1 MSKRR
6 LTAVLMAVV
15 MLLAASCGSGDQSSS
30 AAQESSVAQ
39 GTSRQE
45 EESSVPVESA
55 ATDSSEA
62 SSVPEESSEEESVP
76 VVEQTGNLNPLTG
89 LMTLSDEAVGKRP
102 VAIVINNIKDSLPQY
117 GIAGADII
125 FEMVAEA
132 GITRLLGV
140 WGDYTQ
146 IPDVCSVRSSRPYF
160 VDLAAGFDALYIH
173 VGGSQAGLDR
183 IEELG
188 LDNFDGRYT
197 DPDIFDRDPN
207 RLGVYAYEHTMYV
220 KGQNIPAQMEAY
232 GMRTDLGENYQDT
245 AFLFNDP
252 AHPVSNTEE
261 ACEKITIHF
270 SDAYYSTFTYNA
282 SDRLYYKEHSGEP
295 HMVQDTG
302 TQLAFTNVLILESEI
317 SSLDGYRMSIN
328 TESGTGYYISN
339 GVLQEIRWSKATPYD
354 RIQIT
359 DEDGNEVALNAGKTY
374 VGITE
379 YDSETFG

>member
-1 MSKRR
+1 MV
-6 LTAVLMAVV
+6 AVFMAIV
-15 MLLAASCGSGDQSSS
+15 MLSALSCGSKDPNSS
-30 AAQESSVAQ
+30 AAQESSAVQEA
-39 GTSRQE
+39 SRE
-45 EESSVPVESA
+45 EESSFAEESVA
-55 ATDSSEA
+55 EESSEA
-62 SSVPEESSEEESVP
+62 SAPEESSEEESVP

-89 LMTLSDEAVGKRP
+89 LMNLSDEAVGKRP

-117 GIAGADII
+117 GIAGADIF

-132 GITRLLGV
+132 GITRLLAV

-146 IPDVCSVRSSRPYF
+146 IPEVCSVRSSRPYF

-188 LDNFDGRYT
+188 LDHFDGRYT

-220 KGQNIPAQMEAY
+220 KGPNIPAQMEAY

-270 SDAYYSTFTYNA
+270 SDEYYSTFTYQA

-317 SSLDGYRMSIN
+317 SSIDGYRMSIN
-328 TESGTGYYISN
+328 TESGTGYYLSN
-339 GVLQEIRWSKATPYD
+339 GVLQEIRWQKETPYD
-354 RIQIT
+354 RLQIM
-359 DEDGNEVALNAGKTY
+359 DENENEIALNAGKTY
-374 VGITE
+374 IGITE